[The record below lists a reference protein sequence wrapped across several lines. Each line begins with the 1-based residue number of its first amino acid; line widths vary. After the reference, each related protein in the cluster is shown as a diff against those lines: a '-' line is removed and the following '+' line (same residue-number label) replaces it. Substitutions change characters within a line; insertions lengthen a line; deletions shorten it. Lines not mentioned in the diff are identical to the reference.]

1 MSREQIMQE
10 LQRRGVQIP
19 TAAPVAPTAIPEEKI
34 AVGESILPQ
43 EPIAPTQTPNI
54 EREALIAELSRRGV
68 AIPGQ
73 QPIAEEQQD
82 IAIAQEA
89 APEQKGFFSRTAE
102 QLGERG
108 EQLGEIFEKTKVQQL
123 FGGEELVG
131 DEQSLIEGVFQTLG
145 TGVGAV
151 GDVIGEGLVSAV
163 RALPEEIKE
172 PVAETARQFLSTS
185 VGQAGMAAL
194 GKGIEE
200 WEEFKTNNPR
210 AARNIEATFNVGV
223 AFTPIKGKSVA
234 GRLKGGAKET
244 GRGIKKVVTK
254 APVVTSDD
262 ISFLASKAYKRADE
276 LGGTLK
282 PNFIN
287 KFINE
292 IQTLTP
298 QTEIGKLIGG
308 DSPFT
313 KAVEK
318 ISLFK
323 QLKETSFIGGI
334 KTKPITLQAAQEFDE
349 LIGDAIDGLM
359 DAGRLTKDGK
369 KMLEIQSRFRD
380 AIAKATPTMITGGN
394 AGFDSLKEGRRLW
407 AASRKLADVER
418 IMERAELIDNPA
430 TAIKTG
436 FRALLSNPKRARGFT
451 LKEKALMRKAAKTG
465 AVSDTLRVMLG
476 SRFIPIFTAATGGGL
491 GQTAAATAGSIA
503 TRGITNRAAA
513 GRAAA
518 VTKEIAQRA
527 VQ

>member
-19 TAAPVAPTAIPEEKI
+19 TAAPVAPTAVPTLPTTLPEEKVAI
-34 AVGESILPQ
+34 GESILPQ

-54 EREALIAELSRRGV
+54 EREAIIAELSRRGV
-68 AIPGQ
+68 SVPGQ
-73 QPIAEEQQD
+73 QPIAEQQQD
-82 IAIAQEA
+82 VVIEQEA
-89 APEQKGFFSRTAE
+89 VPEEKGFFARTGE
-102 QLGERG
+102 QLQERG
-108 EQLGEIFEKTKVQQL
+108 EQIGDILLATRE
-123 FGGEELVG
+123 
-131 DEQSLIEGVFQTLG
+131 DEQTRLEGIFQTLG
-145 TGVGAV
+145 TGVGAA

-185 VGQAGMAAL
+185 VGQAGMKAL

-200 WEEFKTNNPR
+200 WEEFKADNPR
-210 AARNIEATFNVGV
+210 AARNIEATFNVGL
-223 AFTPIKGKSVA
+223 AFTPIKGTSVA
-234 GRLKGGAKET
+234 GGLKGGAKAV
-244 GRGIKKVVTK
+244 GRGVKGVGRGVKKVATK

-282 PNFIN
+282 PNFTN
-287 KFINE
+287 KFVNE
-292 IQTLTP
+292 IQSLTP

-318 ISLFK
+318 ISL
-323 QLKETSFIGGI
+323 LRN
-334 KTKPITLQAAQEFDE
+334 KPITLQAAQEFDE
-349 LIGDAIDGLM
+349 LIGDAIDGFM

-380 AIAKATPTMITGGN
+380 AISKATPTMITGGN
-394 AGFDSLKEGRRLW
+394 AGFDSLKEGRKLW

-418 IMERAELIDNPA
+418 IMQRAELIDNPA

-436 FRALLSNPKRARGFT
+436 FRTLLSNPKRARGFT
-451 LKEKALMRKAAKTG
+451 PKEKALMRKAAKTG
-465 AVSDTLRVMLG
+465 TVSDLLRVTLG
-476 SRFIPIFTAATGGGL
+476 SRLIPIFTAATGGGF
-491 GQTAAATAGSIA
+491 GATSAATAASIA
-503 TRGITNRAAA
+503 ARGVTDRATA

-518 VTKEIAQRA
+518 VAKEIAKRA
-527 VQ
+527 TQ

>member
-262 ISFLASKAYKRADE
+262 ISFLASGAYKRADD

-282 PNFIN
+282 PNFTN
-287 KFINE
+287 KFVNE

-318 ISLFK
+318 ISL
-323 QLKETSFIGGI
+323 LKN
-334 KTKPITLQAAQEFDE
+334 KPITLQAAQEFDE
-349 LIGDAIDGLM
+349 LIGDAIDGFM

-380 AIAKATPTMITGGN
+380 AIANATPTMITGGRG
-394 AGFDSLKEGRRLW
+394 GFEALKEGRKLW

-418 IMERAELIDNPA
+418 IIQRAELIDNPA

-436 FRALLSNPKRARGFT
+436 FRTLLSNPKRARGFT
-451 LKEKALMRKAAKTG
+451 TKERALMRKAAKTG
-465 AVSDTLRVMLG
+465 VVSDLARVTLG
-476 SRFIPIFTAATGGGL
+476 SRLIPIFTAASGGGL
-491 GQTAAATAGSIA
+491 GGTAAATAGSIA